1 MICLNNL
8 RLYSLI
14 ACFVVLD
21 AVSQSQDLSS
31 LLLEYPHFVAKH
43 LSGMTANLSLLLFPE
58 KKYHICTVFW
68 YENMLIDKRIKFI
81 RLKNTLEFH
90 SLFSTEIS
98 AEWRCIVHKK
108 TSPYVACMSQS
119 LGFILKTNFRIFL
132 AFCFSFI

>member
-43 LSGMTANLSLLLFPE
+43 LSGMPANLSLLLFPE
-58 KKYHICTVFW
+58 KKKYHICTVFW

-108 TSPYVACMSQS
+108 RLHMWHVCPRVWGSSWRRTS
-119 LGFILKTNFRIFL
+119 GF
-132 AFCFSFI
+132 S